1 MLYKLGGSIDTIA
14 FFYLYDMAN
23 CRIQNLTPTCG
34 YNGDGVV
41 SVLLLDFED
50 FIGFTF
56 EGNASYASCFVEK
69 ILHNGTFVITD
80 LPDFPAQYTGSFAAG
95 LYSHSIEAFIAELS
109 APILADLHL
118 ATKRPQLVVFK
129 TRTGRYFTFGHDIGA
144 KATYTAQTTD
154 NTGAVLTLAA
164 SSEYPL
170 FEVSPKA
177 FEIGAHPATYTVLFD
192 DKAFCEIDGETDS
205 FNGYQQAIIAVKVSI
220 INGEPLDANGVPI
233 SISGL
238 KQAALM
244 LSGEML
250 LDQYD
255 IVGFYPLRGTVNGE
269 PTVRYAPD
277 ICEEGM
283 AGQWIL
289 DTGFWDT
296 SAYWLSDGVWNY

>member
-1 MLYKLGGSIDTIA
+1 
-14 FFYLYDMAN
+14 MAN

-56 EGNASYASCFVEK
+56 EGSASYASCFVEK
-69 ILHNGTFVITD
+69 ILHNGTFVTID

-95 LYSHSIEAFIAELS
+95 LYSHSLEAFIAELS

-144 KATYTAQTTD
+144 KATYTAQTAD

-170 FEVSPKA
+170 FEVSPLA
-177 FEIGAHPATYTVLFD
+177 ITQQDSVHPFEYLPVWDDSAVCEVDSTTDTLNGMLQATL
-192 DKAFCEIDGETDS
+192 AL
-205 FNGYQQAIIAVKVSI
+205 KVSTLT
-220 INGEPLDANGVPI
+220 GEPVDRYGVPTAT
-233 SISGL
+233 SG
-238 KQAALM
+238 QPQGALT
-244 LSGEML
+244 LVGATAPPQYFVEGNFNPREEVSG
-250 LDQYD
+250 
-255 IVGFYPLRGTVNGE
+255 N
-269 PTVRYAPD
+269 PTVTYDPVR
-277 ICEEGM
+277 CEEGIA
-283 AGQWIL
+283 AGWIL
-289 DTGFWDT
+289 ETGFWNM
-296 SAYWLSDGVWNY
+296 SAYWLNDGIWNY